1 LEKKEEQDKFKM
13 FIKHRTEGIIFKK
26 ENLGESD
33 QLFKVFTN
41 DFGKIEILGKGIRKI
56 SSKLRSQIDIFYL
69 SEIEFVQ
76 GKIHKRLTDALLI
89 EKFKNLR
96 KSLKRLSIAY
106 KISEVLEGLIKG
118 EEKDERIWNL
128 ILETFKNL
136 DDPNL
141 QFKICNLQFYYFFW
155 NLVSILGEKPELY
168 FCCICQRKL
177 KPGKVYFS
185 EKEGGTICPICFQR
199 TKEGREISQ
208 NSVKILRIILEKDFD
223 FLKKLKIREKE
234 LEELSKISNS
244 YFRFLTEN
252 EAKFV

>member
-1 LEKKEEQDKFKM
+1 M
-13 FIKHRTEGIIFKK
+13 FIRYRTLGFIFKK
-26 ENLGESD
+26 EDRGEAD
-33 QLFKVFTN
+33 QIFKIFTK

-69 SEIEFVQ
+69 SEIEFIQ

-96 KSLKRLSIAY
+96 KSFKRLSIAY
-106 KISEVLEGLIKG
+106 QISEVLDGLIKG

-128 ILETFKNL
+128 ILEIFKNL

-141 QFKICNLQFYYFFW
+141 QFKICNLQYYYFFW
-155 NLVSILGEKPELY
+155 NLVSILGQRPELY
-168 FCCICQRKL
+168 SCCICQRKL

-185 EKEGGTICPICFQR
+185 EKEGGTICSVCFQK
-199 TKEGREISQ
+199 TKEGREVSQ
-208 NSVKILRIILEKDFD
+208 NLVKILRIILEKDFD
-223 FLKKLKIREKE
+223 FLKRLKIKEKE
-234 LEELSKISNS
+234 FEELSKISDS
-244 YFRFLTEN
+244 YLHFLTEN